1 MRMFLAAAALLT
13 PTAALADITILTS
26 GGTQPALK
34 ALAEQ
39 WTKETGKKVR
49 IVDGTVTFTVDNVVN
64 KVPGDLVVLPSP
76 RFEELKASY
85 RPGTTR
91 PVGRVYFGLAQKAG
105 MPKPDI
111 STLPKFVAVLKA
123 SKSVGYT
130 DPKTGSAAG
139 TWVEEL
145 LARPEYAGIEHRK
158 VVGMPG
164 WAIVRNG
171 AQYALGPLPEEVT
184 IPGVEAVGV
193 LPKEIS
199 KHFDYA
205 AAVLKVATQPK
216 EAVDFIAYATRAQ
229 ARPAWKKTGLEPN

>member
-13 PTAALADITILTS
+13 PTAALADITVLTS

-39 WTKETGKKVR
+39 WTKETGKKVK

-76 RFEELKASY
+76 KFEELKASY
-85 RPGTTR
+85 RPGTTK
-91 PVGRVYFGLAQKAG
+91 PVGRAYFGLAQKAG
-105 MPKPDI
+105 LPKPDI
-111 STLPKFVAVLKA
+111 STLPKFVSVLNA

-130 DPKTGSAAG
+130 DPKSGSAAG
-139 TWVEEL
+139 TWVAQL
-145 LARPEYAGIEHRK
+145 LARPEYAGVRQHT

-164 WAIVRNG
+164 WAIPRDG
-171 AQYALGPLPEEVT
+171 AQYAIGPLPEEVT
-184 IPGVEAVGV
+184 IPGVEAVGQ

-199 KHFDYA
+199 KHFDYTV
-205 AAVLKVATQPK
+205 AVLKVANQPK
-216 EAVDFIAYATRAQ
+216 EAADFIAYATSAKTRAV
-229 ARPAWKKTGLEPN
+229 WKKTGVEPN